1 MPPPAA
7 IPWAYTVLTAG
18 RTSGPTDANDRSL
31 ARSGRL
37 TRLKWP
43 RPSGNAA
50 VSRIAR
56 AGRAIQATCYGTRP
70 NHGVPQL
77 RGVRQDLSG
86 ETTRVGTSCGGD
98 VLEINTHSPTRFERP
113 AERRYTGRDLNR
125 KPLDKIGGRS
135 RTT

>member
-1 MPPPAA
+1 MQQCLGSPA
-7 IPWAYTVLTAG
+7 LE
-18 RTSGPTDANDRSL
+18 
-31 ARSGRL
+31 
-37 TRLKWP
+37 
-43 RPSGNAA
+43 
-50 VSRIAR
+50 
-56 AGRAIQATCYGTRP
+56 RAIQATCYGTRP

-125 KPLDKIGGRS
+125 KPLDEIGCYGTAWKIADLLGFTREDLAVRFGV
-135 RTT
+135 